1 MDKYDELRNLL
12 INSPDDIERWE
23 KIENQKNKDYEVII
37 IDGHSVD
44 STIEIIKK
52 YENLVNFC

>member
-23 KIENQKNKDYEVII
+23 KIENHIKNEEE
-37 IDGHSVD
+37 SVMEGEED
-44 STIEIIKK
+44 KCNELF
-52 YENLVNFC
+52 NN

>member
-23 KIENQKNKDYEVII
+23 KIENHIKNLCKTYGIDYE
-37 IDGHSVD
+37 G
-44 STIEIIKK
+44 
-52 YENLVNFC
+52 Y